1 MIILY
6 DAGLILALLIGGL
19 IGLTLTKDRYDQDA
33 MRRRQYEAEVA
44 EYQELY
50 AALAQYRR
58 LKSGKPPGDKTSLDA
73 SVR

>member
-58 LKSGKPPGDKTSLDA
+58 LKSGKSPGDKVSA
-73 SVR
+73 S